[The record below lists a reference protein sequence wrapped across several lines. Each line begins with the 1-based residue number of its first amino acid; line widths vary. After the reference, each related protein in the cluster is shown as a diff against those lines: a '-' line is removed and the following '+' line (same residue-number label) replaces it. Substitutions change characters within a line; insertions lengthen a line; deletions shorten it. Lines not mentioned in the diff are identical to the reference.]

1 MAVKDFNEGEL
12 FIYKWKKNAL
22 GGFGKALLEVIAK
35 ADSGNQALLAKG
47 FPVEVKAYQNY
58 SCVDGWWQ
66 KVLEKA
72 EKQR

>member
-1 MAVKDFNEGEL
+1 MAVEDFNEGEL

-22 GGFGKALLEVIAK
+22 GVFKQSLIETIAN
-35 ADSGNQALLAKG
+35 ADTLNQNRLAHG

-58 SCVDGWWQ
+58 AYVDGWWQ

-72 EKQR
+72 KK